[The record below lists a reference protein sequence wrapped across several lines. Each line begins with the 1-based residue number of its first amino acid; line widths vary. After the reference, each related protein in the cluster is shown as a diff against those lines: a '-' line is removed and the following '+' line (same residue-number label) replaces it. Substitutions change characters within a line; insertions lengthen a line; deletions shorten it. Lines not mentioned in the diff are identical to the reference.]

1 MDYQCINVLTDGH
14 VATIQLNRP
23 ERMNAVSEEMYLEI
37 QDVLE
42 RIRNDSQVRCLIL
55 TGSILKRDGEEK
67 QAFCAGADLK
77 RHSSGKRTPAQRKKY
92 IKIAHDTNR
101 MIYEF
106 PKPLIAAVNG
116 PARGAG
122 TELAL
127 SCDLL
132 LIAEE
137 ATMGLP
143 EAGLG
148 TFVGGGITHVLP
160 RLVGL
165 ARAKELVYTGRVVD
179 GETAVALG
187 MALACHPVARLA
199 GEARALAIEI
209 AEKAPIPIAIAK
221 GYLQR
226 SPALN
231 METVLDLE
239 AEAILACMESEDWQ
253 EGLRSFSEKRTP
265 KFVGR

>member
-1 MDYQCINVLTDGH
+1 MDYRSINVLTEGH

-23 ERMNAVSEEMYLEI
+23 EKMNAVSEEMYLEL
-37 QDVLE
+37 QDVLG
-42 RIRNDSQVRCLIL
+42 RMRNDPDIRCLIL
-55 TGSILKRDGEEK
+55 TGSVLKRDGAEK

-77 RHSSGKRTPAQRKKY
+77 RHSSGERSPAQRREY
-92 IKIAHDTNR
+92 IKIAHDTIR

-122 TELAL
+122 AELAL

-137 ATMGLP
+137 ATIGLP
-143 EAGLG
+143 ETGLG
-148 TFVGGGITHVLP
+148 TFVGGGVTHVLP

-187 MALACHPVARLA
+187 MALAAYPVKHLP
-199 GEARALAIEI
+199 GEARALAMEI
-209 AEKAPIPIAIAK
+209 AEKAPISIAIAK

-226 SPALN
+226 SPALS
-231 METVLDLE
+231 METVLELE
-239 AEAILACMESEDWQ
+239 AEAILSCMESEDWK
-253 EGLRSFSEKRTP
+253 EGLSSFSENRTP

>member
-1 MDYQCINVLTDGH
+1 MDYQSIILLTEGH
-14 VATIQLNRP
+14 VATVRLNRP
-23 ERMNAVSEEMYLEI
+23 ERMNAVSEEMYLEL
-37 QDVLE
+37 QDVL
-42 RIRNDSQVRCLIL
+42 RRMLHDPDIRCLIL
-55 TGSILKRDGEEK
+55 TGSVLKRDGAEK

-77 RHSSGKRTPAQRKKY
+77 RHSTGERSPTQRRDY
-92 IKIAHDTNR
+92 IKIAHDTAQ

-106 PKPLIAAVNG
+106 PKPVIAAVNG

-127 SCDLL
+127 VCDLL
-132 LIAEE
+132 LIARE
-137 ATMGLP
+137 ATLGLP

-148 TFVGGGITHVLP
+148 TFVGGGITHLLP

-165 ARAKELVYTGRVVD
+165 ARAKELVFTGRVVD

-187 MALACHPVARLA
+187 MALACHPVARLL
-199 GEARALAIEI
+199 GEAQALAIEI

-226 SPALN
+226 SPALS
-231 METVLDLE
+231 MATVLELE
-239 AEAILACMESEDWQ
+239 AEAILDCMESEDWK
-253 EGLRSFSEKRTP
+253 EGLTAFSEKRAA